1 MPALAADAGL
11 VFGDVCV
18 ICQDDY
24 MEGDVLR
31 ELKCGTAV
39 PHLFHVECID
49 RWLITCATKQRELSC
64 PLCNTRV

>member
-1 MPALAADAGL
+1 M
-11 VFGDVCV
+11 
-18 ICQDDY
+18 
-24 MEGDVLR
+24 LR